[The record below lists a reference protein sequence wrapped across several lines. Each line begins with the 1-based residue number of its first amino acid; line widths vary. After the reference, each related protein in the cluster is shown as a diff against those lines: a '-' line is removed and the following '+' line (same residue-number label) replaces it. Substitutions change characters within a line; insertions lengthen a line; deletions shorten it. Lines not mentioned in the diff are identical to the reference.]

1 MQVRRQKQEIKLSS
15 LEENGGAHFCTQG
28 KRPTKSS
35 RRELQITSVC
45 EERASAH
52 RSARRFS
59 SPYCAGRAPRTPH
72 CARGELTDLRGESFS
87 SPVFV
92 ERAPAHLG
100 QRGERFSSTVCEER
114 APAQW
119 SERRELQLTSVCEE
133 RAPAHL
139 GLRGESSRSPGS
151 DYLSRQSSLT
161 SPLPA
166 RL

>member
-1 MQVRRQKQEIKLSS
+1 MDLVCQAAATCMAKDLQPGTHERSSGVQVRRQKQEIKLSS

-59 SPYCAGRAPRTPH
+59 SPNCAGRAPRTPH
-72 CARGELTDLRGESFS
+72 CARGELTDLRGESFR

-100 QRGERFSSTVCEER
+100 QRGERFSSTI
-114 APAQW
+114 
-119 SERRELQLTSVCEE
+119 CEE
-133 RAPAHL
+133 RAPAHF
-139 GLRGESSRSPGS
+139 GLRGESSSSPAS
-151 DYLSRQSSLT
+151 ARRELPLT
-161 SPLPA
+161 WV
-166 RL
+166 